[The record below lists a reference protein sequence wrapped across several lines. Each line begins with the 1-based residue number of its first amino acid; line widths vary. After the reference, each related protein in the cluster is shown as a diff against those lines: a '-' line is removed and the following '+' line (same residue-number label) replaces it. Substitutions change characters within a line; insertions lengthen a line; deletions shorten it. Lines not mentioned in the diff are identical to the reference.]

1 MTTKL
6 KNYLTLALA
15 AGLLYGFLLWGILR
29 PDAALS
35 TAERRPLTQRPVF
48 TVQTALDGQFMS
60 RFEQY
65 TLDQFP
71 LRDELRTLKSLTG
84 RCLLR
89 QRDQHGI
96 YLAQGQA
103 AKLDYPLHEDQ
114 LDYALSRFG
123 YVYDTLLAGT
133 DAHVYAAV
141 VPDKGYYLAAKNG
154 CPAMDYGALF
164 AAVREQLPWA
174 EHIDLTPFLTAGS
187 YYATDAHWR
196 QECLTD
202 TADALAQAMGAQLT
216 DTGYTPV
223 TADAPFYGV
232 YSGQSALPLTPD
244 TLTWLTSKTL
254 SACRVYDYE
263 TDTWLPVYDT
273 AQAEGIDPYA
283 LFLSG
288 SKSLLRLENPNA
300 QTDRELIVFRDSFGS
315 SLAPLLAS
323 GYRAVTLVD
332 IRYLAPERLP
342 QFLTITNQ
350 DVLFLY
356 STTVLN
362 NSDAIK

>member
-15 AGLLYGFLLWGILR
+15 AGLLYGFLLWGVLR

-35 TAERRPLTQRPVF
+35 ATERRPLAQRPAF

-84 RCLLR
+84 RYLLR

-114 LDYALSRFG
+114 LNYALSRFG
-123 YVYDTLLAGT
+123 YVYDTLLVGT

-141 VPDKGYYLAAKNG
+141 VPDKGYYLAAQNG
-154 CPAMDYGALF
+154 YPAMDYGALF
-164 AAVREQLPWA
+164 DTVREQLPWA
-174 EHIDLTPFLTAGS
+174 EHIDLTPFLTADS

-202 TADALAQAMGAQLT
+202 AADALAQAMGAQLT

-232 YSGQSALPLTPD
+232 YSGQAALPLAPD
-244 TLTWLTSKTL
+244 ALTWLTSKTL

-323 GYRAVTLVD
+323 GYRSVTLVD

-342 QFLTITNQ
+342 QFLTVTDQ